1 MRSIA
6 QRLPLAVLAMLVNGC
21 DRPTAPTIPPARA
34 LAVRT
39 PNASISDAVNG
50 GRLGFYFLPSLVA
63 NPGPFDGTFDGT
75 LEPYATICQLVNEI
89 VGCGDGEN
97 LMTFPFGGEKP
108 TGITVDALTESYNA
122 NWNKTTLGIGKYRLS
137 VNVDATTADGISRQI
152 GLGFVD
158 LQVISKKKD
167 PADAGF
173 VPVVKGSPIPVKF
186 RIETGTVGGIRVGG
200 FAGVLVVG
208 TREVIR
214 VSVFDLKGQAMSCP
228 GLTWTSSNPA
238 VISINATNG
247 VFEAL
252 AIGESTITVTCRGV
266 SGSTVLNVFPL
277 PVPD

>member
-6 QRLPLAVLAMLVNGC
+6 QCLPLAVLATLVNAC
-21 DRPTAPTIPPARA
+21 ERPTAPTSRPASVLVERS
-34 LAVRT
+34 

-63 NPGPFDGTFDGT
+63 NPGASDATFDAT
-75 LEPYATICQLVNEI
+75 LAPYATICALVNEI
-89 VGCGDGEN
+89 VGCGDGDN
-97 LMTFPFGGEKP
+97 LMTFPFGGAGP
-108 TGITVDALTESYNA
+108 TGITVNALSESYNA
-122 NWNKTTLGIGKYRLS
+122 NWNKPTLGIGKYRLS
-137 VNVDATTADGISRQI
+137 VNVTATVVDVTRQI

-158 LQVISKKKD
+158 LQVISQKKD
-167 PADAGF
+167 PVDAGF

-200 FAGVLVVG
+200 VAGVLVVG

-214 VSVFDLKGQAMSCP
+214 VSVFDLKGQAMPCP

-238 VISINATNG
+238 VVSINATNG

-252 AIGESTITVTCRGV
+252 GVGQATITVTCLGV

>member
-1 MRSIA
+1 MRSIS
-6 QRLPLAVLAMLVNGC
+6 QCLPVAVLAMLVNAC
-21 DRPTAPTIPPARA
+21 DQPTAPTNPPARA
-34 LAVRT
+34 IALRS
-39 PNASISDAVNG
+39 PNASMSDAANG
-50 GRLGFYFLPSLVA
+50 GRLGFYFLPSLAA
-63 NPGPFDGTFDGT
+63 NPGGLDGTFDGT
-75 LEPYATICQLVNEI
+75 LEPYATICQLVNQA
-89 VGCGDGEN
+89 GCGDGEN
-97 LMTFPFGGEKP
+97 LMTFLFGGAKAA
-108 TGITVDALTESYNA
+108 GISVDADGESYNA
-122 NWNKTTLGIGKYRLS
+122 TWNKPTLGIGKYRLS

-152 GLGFVD
+152 GLGFLDV
-158 LQVISKKKD
+158 QVISKKKD
-167 PADAGF
+167 PVDAGF

-200 FAGVLVVG
+200 IAGVLVVG

-238 VISINATNG
+238 VVSINATNG

-252 AIGESTITVTCRGV
+252 GVGQATITVTCRGV